1 MGGVLTAFVGAAS
14 SAILDPQAAA
24 GADLQA
30 ARDSLS
36 SGLTVVYVLM
46 AVSAVSAFILAVRT
60 MPDVSLGHELEG
72 AIADAA

>member
-1 MGGVLTAFVGAAS
+1 
-14 SAILDPQAAA
+14 
-24 GADLQA
+24 
-30 ARDSLS
+30 
-36 SGLTVVYVLM
+36 LTVVYVLM